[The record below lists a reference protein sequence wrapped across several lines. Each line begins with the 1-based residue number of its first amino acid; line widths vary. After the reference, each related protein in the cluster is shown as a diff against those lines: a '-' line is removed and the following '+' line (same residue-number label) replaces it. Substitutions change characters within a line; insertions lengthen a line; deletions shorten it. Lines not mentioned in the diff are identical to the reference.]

1 MSDFAPAA
9 EVAATRDALAR
20 LKANMRLTIKGK
32 DDVIDQTLV
41 CLLAGGHL
49 LIEDLPGVGKT
60 TLAYSLARSMD
71 CAFSRIQ
78 FTSDLLPS
86 DVTGVSIY
94 DETLKEFVFKSGP
107 VFASIVLA
115 DEINRATPKTQSAL
129 LEVMDRG
136 KITVDGEAHSVGVPF
151 MVVATQ
157 NPVDYEGTF
166 PLPESQMDRFLMRL
180 QMGYPQPADELS
192 ILRTAKTG
200 YDAIALNPVV
210 TRSDI
215 LKMQTLA
222 AAVFVE
228 DSVLDYVLR
237 IITATR
243 TEAEFKA
250 GVSVRGGLSLRTA
263 AQARALVQGR
273 DFVVPEDV
281 QEMAGPVLAH
291 RLSLARQTSDALEER
306 RTVLAALR
314 RIVASVPIPE

>member
-9 EVAATRDALAR
+9 EVASTRAAVER

-32 DDVIDQTLV
+32 DDVIEQTLV

-71 CAFSRIQ
+71 CVFSRIQ
-78 FTSDLLPS
+78 FTSDLLPT

-94 DETLKEFVFKSGP
+94 DTTIKEFVFKPGP
-107 VFASIVLA
+107 VFASVVLA

-129 LEVMDRG
+129 LEVMDRS
-136 KITVDGEAHSVGVPF
+136 KVTVDGEAHSVGVPF

-180 QMGYPQPADELS
+180 QMGYPLAADELE
-192 ILRTAKTG
+192 ILRAPRLG
-200 YDAIALNPVV
+200 YDAIALNAVV
-210 TRSDI
+210 TRTDV
-215 LKMQTLA
+215 LKMQALA
-222 AAVFVE
+222 GKVFVE
-228 DSVLDYVLR
+228 DSVLDYILK

-243 TEAEFKA
+243 TEVEFKA
-250 GVSVRGGLSLRTA
+250 GVSVRGGLSLRVA

-281 QEMAGPVLAH
+281 QLMAGPVLSH

-314 RIVASVPIPE
+314 RIILAIPVPE